1 MKLLTVAIPCYNSQ
15 DYMEHAVETAL
26 VGGEDVEIILV
37 NDGSSDKTAEIADRL
52 QKEHPTIVRAIHQEN
67 GGHGAAVNTGLAN
80 ASGLYYKV
88 LDSDDWFDRGAF
100 LKILDV
106 LRSFVEDGSGVD
118 MLLANYV
125 YEKPSL
131 HKHKV
136 IRYDGVFPEN
146 QVFTWNDVKRFKI
159 SQNILMHS
167 VIYRTK
173 MLRDCQLELPRHTFY
188 VDNIFVYWPLPY
200 VKKMYYL
207 DVDFYRY
214 FIGRDD
220 QSVNEKVM
228 ISRIDQQIRVNKIM
242 IDLYAKHESML
253 SCPQLK
259 EYMLH
264 YLETIQ
270 MVTSVLLMKMN
281 TSESEAMRDDLWHYL
296 EEKSPDAY
304 KILKSSVL
312 GKFTKSHNKLSHKL
326 TMGGYK
332 IAQKWIGFN

>member
-1 MKLLTVAIPCYNSQ
+1 MKVFP
-15 DYMEHAVETAL
+15 
-26 VGGEDVEIILV
+26 GGEDVEILIV
-37 NDGSSDKTAEIADRL
+37 DDGSKDETPAIADEYEA
-52 QKEHPTIVRAIHQEN
+52 KYPGIIRAIHQEN
-67 GGHGAAVNTGLAN
+67 GGHGEAVNAGLRNATGFF
-80 ASGLYYKV
+80 YKV
-88 LDSDDWFDRGAF
+88 VDSDDWVNRSLPEDTCL
-100 LKILDV
+100 LKEAVKEEEPL
-106 LRSFVEDGSGVD
+106 D
-118 MLLANYV
+118 MLLSNYV
-125 YEKPSL
+125 YEKVGA
-131 HKHKV
+131 KHKRLSSIILFCRRIV
-136 IRYDGVFPEN
+136 TLDEEDWTFPCQPEY
-146 QVFTWNDVKRFKI
+146 FDAFGD
-159 SQNILMHS
+159 LP
-167 VIYRTK
+167 YRAASSF
-173 MLRDCQLELPRHTFY
+173 QFELPKHTFY

>member
-67 GGHGAAVNTGLAN
+67 EGHGAAVNTGLAN

-188 VDNIFVYWPLPY
+188 VDNIFVYNPLPF
-200 VKKMYYL
+200 VKKMYYVNADL
-207 DVDFYRY
+207 YRY

-228 ISRIDQQIRVNKIM
+228 IGRIDQQIKVNKLMIDAYDLTKIKNKKLRDYMVKYLTMMMTVSSVFLIKEGSEESLLKREELWEYLKNKNKIM
-242 IDLYAKHESML
+242 YRMINKMAL
-253 SCPQLK
+253 SKPMQFRSK
-259 EYMLH
+259 
-264 YLETIQ
+264 
-270 MVTSVLLMKMN
+270 
-281 TSESEAMRDDLWHYL
+281 AGR
-296 EEKSPDAY
+296 
-304 KILKSSVL
+304 KIVVWGYS
-312 GKFTKSHNKLSHKL
+312 LSQ
-326 TMGGYK
+326 K
-332 IAQKWIGFN
+332 IYGFN